1 MFKGLSSTSG
11 PEPDIEQQLK
21 ALEMQADQA
30 IAGFGAQFLN
40 RAGDVCLE
48 ARLNRR
54 ALSYYGRAIDSYLH
68 AGRYDASAAVCR
80 KLLRVSPDSVRARC
94 TLAWLA
100 IGKGM
105 LGDAQKEIGDYVAA
119 AERAAR
125 QEMAVSQ
132 LRMMSEATYHGGLLD
147 VLAAQLDRLG
157 DMPGAMKVRG
167 AAVHLRE
174 LPNMHTAADEE
185 ALWEKVL
192 SAALKGPKE
201 LLGDEKWIAE

>member
-1 MFKGLSSTSG
+1 MFKGVSHSG
-11 PEPDIEQQLK
+11 AEPDIERQLK
-21 ALEMQADQA
+21 ALEMQAEDA
-30 IAGFGAQFLN
+30 VPGFGAQFLN

-48 ARLNRR
+48 ARLHRR

-68 AGRYDASAAVCR
+68 AGRYDAAAAVCR
-80 KLLRVSPDSVRARC
+80 KLLRVSPRSVRARC

-105 LGDAQKEIGDYVAA
+105 LGDAQKEIAEYVDA
-119 AERAAR
+119 AERSAR

-132 LRMMSEATYHGGLLD
+132 LRMMAEATYHGGLLD
-147 VLAAQLDRLG
+147 VLAEQLDRLG
-157 DMPGAMKVRG
+157 DAVGAQKVRG

-174 LPNMHTAADEE
+174 LPNLHTAADEE

-192 SAALKGPKE
+192 SAALKGPRE
-201 LLGDEKWIAE
+201 LLEDENWLAE

>member
-1 MFKGLSSTSG
+1 MFKGVSQSG
-11 PEPDIEQQLK
+11 AQPDIERQLK
-21 ALEMQADQA
+21 ALETQADEA
-30 IAGFGAQFLN
+30 VPGFGAQFLN

-48 ARLNRR
+48 ARLHRR
-54 ALSYYGRAIDSYLH
+54 ALSYYGRAIDSYLQ
-68 AGRYDASAAVCR
+68 AGRYDAAAAVCR
-80 KLLRVSPDSVRARC
+80 KLLRVSPHSVRARC

-105 LGDAQKEIGDYVAA
+105 LGDAQKEIGDYVAG

-147 VLAAQLDRLG
+147 VIAEQLERLG
-157 DMPGAMKVRG
+157 DALGADKVRG
-167 AAVHLRE
+167 AALHLRE
-174 LPNMHTAADEE
+174 LPNLHTAADEE

-192 SAALKGPKE
+192 NAALKGPRE
-201 LLGDEKWIAE
+201 LLGDEKWLAE